1 MNRLNI
7 AITGGIASG
16 KSMASK
22 FFQELGF
29 YIIDADDL
37 SRQIFTIGEKAYI
50 DTIEYFGKDIL
61 LNDGNINR
69 KMLGNII
76 FNDVEKRR
84 ILEEITHKEIWKKEK
99 ETRQKIYA
107 TNTNALIITDAALLI
122 ETGSYERY
130 NPVILVY
137 SSKETQLNRLCQRDN
152 INENDALLRINSQM
166 DIEEKLKYANII
178 IDNNSTIDNLQKE
191 VHRVA
196 TLIQHIYYAL
206 NHK

>member
-1 MNRLNI
+1 M
-7 AITGGIASG
+7 TGGIASG

-50 DTIEYFGKDIL
+50 ETVDYFGKDIL
-61 LNDGNINR
+61 LDDGNIDR
-69 KMLGNII
+69 KKLGNII
-76 FNDVEKRR
+76 FNSREKRLV
-84 ILEEITHKEIWKKEK
+84 LEDITHKEIWKKEK
-99 ETRQKIYA
+99 ETRQNIYA
-107 TNTNALIITDAALLI
+107 TNSNALIITDAALLM
-122 ETGSYERY
+122 ETNTCHWY
-130 NPVILVY
+130 NTVILVY
-137 SSKETQLNRLCQRDN
+137 TSKETQLSRLCQRDN
-152 INENDALLRINSQM
+152 IDENNALLRINSQM
-166 DIEEKLKYANII
+166 SIEEKLQYANII
-178 IDNNSTIDNLQKE
+178 IDNNSTIEHLQKE